1 MSFKEIN
8 GIEKASTK
16 WRIMEAEEGKKN
28 KSIEIAKKLKG
39 MNMKLEDIAK
49 ATGLEE
55 EEIEKL

>member
-1 MSFKEIN
+1 
-8 GIEKASTK
+8 
-16 WRIMEAEEGKKN
+16 MEAEEGKKN